1 MFNNQ
6 FNHQNYDEIH
16 TFKMKNKKTSV
27 LAIVFFF
34 IGVTR
39 GTAQQKKLSAFL
51 TTTPTEAL
59 YEFMASEIDTLVINK
74 LSKPWVFQEMTFKN
88 VKNKVLMFEYGVVIQ
103 AKKDAFPKKNDS
115 FFKFIDCEN
124 ISIIGNHSIIRM
136 NKEKY
141 VDGEWR
147 HVIRLRGC
155 KNFDISDL
163 TLRDSGGDG
172 IAIGRSKKVW
182 FSKNIRLDN
191 LQCINNKRQG
201 ISITSAE
208 DVWVSNSCFADTI
221 GTAPGAGVDIE
232 PNVPEERIVNVN
244 FNNCIFKNNY
254 NVGINI
260 GLPKLLSSSKKVSIR
275 FENCTLENNFSE
287 ENTKIPSEIR
297 IQSHKTDPVKGTV
310 VFKGCTI
317 KNSKWRMLYA
327 RKNAEGF
334 KVSFEDFR
342 AEAVCSSP
350 YSGAVIYLEV
360 PHYSKDSNLGG
371 YHFSNVTIDYT
382 ADKPIFMVR
391 GSKRNPLNRLENLS
405 GEIVVT
411 NPNLTVKPEI
421 QYIGYMPLMDENISL
436 KIKKKN

>member
-1 MFNNQ
+1 MVSKNQ
-6 FNHQNYDEIH
+6 VHFLVLFFLLC
-16 TFKMKNKKTSV
+16 TVSMK
-27 LAIVFFF
+27 AE
-34 IGVTR
+34 
-39 GTAQQKKLSAFL
+39 QKKLSELVSSTATKAFQD
-51 TTTPTEAL
+51 
-59 YEFMASEIDTLVINK
+59 FMKSDIDTLVIDK
-74 LSKPWVFQEMTFKN
+74 KKTPWIFGPITLKSVHH
-88 VKNKVLMFEYGVVIQ
+88 KVILFEFGVEIV
-103 AKKDAFPKKNDS
+103 AKKNAFPRKTDALWKFLDCKNITI
-115 FFKFIDCEN
+115 K
-124 ISIIGNHSIIRM
+124 GNHSILRM
-136 NKEKY
+136 NKDEY
-141 VDGEWR
+141 TDGEWR

-155 KNFDISDL
+155 ENISISNL

-182 FSKNIRLDN
+182 FSKNIHLDN
-191 LQCINNKRQG
+191 LQCINNRRQG

-208 DVWVSNSCFADTI
+208 DVWVNNSCFADTI

-254 NVGINI
+254 NVGINV
-260 GLPKLLSSSKKVSIR
+260 GLPKLLSSSEKVSIR

-287 ENTKIPSEIR
+287 KNTKIPSEIR
-297 IQSHKTDPVKGTV
+297 IRSHKTDPVKGTV

-350 YSGAVIYLEV
+350 DSGAVIYLEV
-360 PHYSKDSNLGG
+360 PHYSEDSNLGG

-382 ADKPIFMVR
+382 TDKPIFMVR

-411 NPNLTVKPEI
+411 NPNPAVKPEI
-421 QYIGYMPLMDENISL
+421 QYIGYVPLMDENVSL
-436 KIKKKN
+436 KIEKKN